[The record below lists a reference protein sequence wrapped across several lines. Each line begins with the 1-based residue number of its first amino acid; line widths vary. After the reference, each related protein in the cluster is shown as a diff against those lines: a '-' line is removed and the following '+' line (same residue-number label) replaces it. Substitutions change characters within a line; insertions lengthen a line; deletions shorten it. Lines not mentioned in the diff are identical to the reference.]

1 MKRILLVALTVALAL
16 GLAATAYAGELQ
28 LGSKEAGA
36 EAKYTNGALGDNRIW
51 IKVGSLDFVDGSFK
65 FHLTDAQLE
74 WKPIGAGGQPITLN
88 MGVAKWFA
96 ETGGDGIVFTLSND
110 KGRWVPY
117 LGYMKPTVK
126 MNQDAKFLVT
136 GSGAVAGLNVNFNA
150 LESTGGVKDMNLS
163 ASTTFGD
170 VKVAGFIGGGA
181 PAAGSATTY
190 YGGDI
195 TLAGALAG
203 GTLNAGVFANTGGGL
218 AYIAAVSGLQFGS
231 FTVEA
236 NYKYGNASVM
246 GALGTWKDGN
256 IPGANTSTFF
266 AKASTVVNFFE
277 MDNNLAVEFTQD
289 IKNTKTTVKVSDSF
303 NISDAI
309 KSVALSYE
317 YKSADPDVFKA
328 SATILPGV
336 AGLELYPAVEKATGS
351 DLKFTGDAK
360 WALTDITLY
369 GGLEFQSA
377 LKKWYGLGISNAT
390 FGNLNTS
397 LAGMFFNDVAGSKTY
412 TRAYGAVSTDIS
424 ETITGVGLKALYAK
438 EPGSK
443 VIVIAEGN
451 YAVSADTNLYLGYLF
466 FEKGRLFAEIKKTIG
481 SATFALSYGDSTGV
495 AKDEAT
501 DDAIKTKWFDDAN
514 KYPWHLIQG
523 SSNAGTVNVVKAS
536 VVVKW

>member
-117 LGYMKPTVK
+117 LGYLKTTVN
-126 MNQDAKFLVT
+126 MNADAKFLVT

-190 YGGDI
+190 YGGDV
-195 TLAGALAG
+195 TLTGAVAG
-203 GTLNAGVFANTGGGL
+203 GTVNAGVFANTGGGL
-218 AYIAAVSGLQFGS
+218 AYIAALSGLQAGT
-231 FTVEA
+231 FTVDA
-236 NYKYGNASVM
+236 SYSYGNADVM
-246 GALGTWKDGN
+246 GGLGTWKDGN
-256 IPGANTSTFF
+256 IPAANTSKFY
-266 AKASTVVNFFE
+266 AKAATVFDAFE
-277 MDNNLAVEFTQD
+277 MDNNFAVEFTQD
-289 IKNTKTTVKVSDSF
+289 IAASATTVKVSDGF
-303 NISDAI
+303 NLSDAI
-309 KSVALSYE
+309 QAVSLAYE
-317 YKSADPDVFKA
+317 YKSAANDKFTA
-328 SATILPGV
+328 SAKILPGV
-336 AGLELYPAVEKATGS
+336 AGLEIHPEVEKEATV
-351 DLKFTGDAK
+351 DLKFKADAK

-369 GGLEFQSA
+369 GGLEYQA
-377 LKKWYGLGISNAT
+377 GLKKWYGLGISNAT

-397 LAGMFFNDVAGSKTY
+397 LAGMFMKIGSTAY

-438 EPGSK
+438 EPGTR

-451 YAVSADTNLYLGYLF
+451 YAISADTNLYLGYLF
-466 FEKGRLFAEIKKTIG
+466 REKGRLFAEIKKTIG

-495 AKDEAT
+495 DKDEAT

-514 KYPWHLIQG
+514 KYPWHTIQG
-523 SSNAGTVNVVKAS
+523 SSNAGTANVIKAS

>member
-28 LGSKEAGA
+28 LSGKEAGA

-88 MGVAKWFA
+88 MGVGKWFA

-150 LESTGGVKDMNLS
+150 LESTAGVKDMNLS
-163 ASTTFGD
+163 VSTTFDG
-170 VKVAGFIGGGA
+170 VGVAGFVGGGA
-181 PAAGSATTY
+181 GTTY

-195 TLAGALAG
+195 TLAGAIAG

-231 FTVEA
+231 FAVEA
-236 NYKYGNASVM
+236 NYKYGNANVM
-246 GALGTWKDGN
+246 GALGTWADGN

-266 AKASTVVNFFE
+266 AKASTVFDAFE
-277 MDNNLAVEFTQD
+277 MDHNFAVEFTQD
-289 IKNTKTTVKVSDSF
+289 IAASATTVKVSDGF
-303 NISDAI
+303 NLSDAI
-309 KSVALSYE
+309 QTVSLAYE
-317 YKSADPDVFKA
+317 YKSTGNDKFTA
-328 SATILPGV
+328 SAKILPGV
-336 AGLELYPAVEKATGS
+336 AGLEIHPAVEKEATV
-351 DLKFTGDAK
+351 DLKFNADAK

-369 GGLEFQSA
+369 GGLEYQA
-377 LKKWYGLGISNAT
+377 GLKKWYGLGISNAT

-397 LAGMFFNDVAGSKTY
+397 LAGMFMKIGSTAY

-424 ETITGVGLKALYAK
+424 ETLTGVGLKALYAK
-438 EPGSK
+438 EPGTR

-451 YAVSADTNLYLGYLF
+451 YAISADTNLYLGYLF
-466 FEKGRLFAEIKKTIG
+466 REKGRLFAEIKKTIG

-495 AKDEAT
+495 DKDEAT

-514 KYPWHLIQG
+514 KYPWHTIQG
-523 SSNAGTVNVVKAS
+523 SSNAGTANVVKAS